1 MTTPPGDNEGTPLP
15 TPWALGPTRVP
26 RRVVQPLQSFLA
38 TEAASGV
45 LLLVAAV
52 AALAWANSP
61 WSGGYERLWETEL
74 TLRLG
79 GLELSEDLRHW
90 VNDLLMAVFFFVI
103 GLEIKREVVHGSLRS
118 PRHAAVPLLCAAG
131 GMIVPALLYLLVVGG
146 GEGGAGWGV
155 PVATDIAFALGVLA
169 LLGSRAPAAL
179 KVFLLT
185 LAVADDLGAIAVI
198 AIFYSGG
205 ISWPWLLGAVVAL
218 AVVAGLACV
227 GIRHLA
233 VYVALAGVVWLA
245 VFESGVHA
253 TVAGVALGLLTPAR
267 PFHQPRRVA
276 LEADTHLASVRA
288 DEVTEESDEASMRHA
303 AGLIDEAVSPL
314 ARLEHS
320 LHPWTSF
327 VVLPLFALANAGVAL
342 GGGSVGEMVGDRV
355 TLGVLAGLVVG
366 KPLGILLAGAVA
378 VFVLRLSL
386 PGGIGWR
393 HLLGVG
399 FLAGIGF
406 TVSIFIAGLA
416 FDDPGLDDAAKVGI
430 LLASTLAGAL
440 GAAIL
445 GLGRRP
451 RPRSA
456 GSTLDDDED
465 AALEVGSPAAGVPVH
480 GVTS

>member
-1 MTTPPGDNEGTPLP
+1 M
-15 TPWALGPTRVP
+15 
-26 RRVVQPLQSFLA
+26 
-38 TEAASGV
+38 
-45 LLLVAAV
+45 
-52 AALAWANSP
+52 
-61 WSGGYERLWETEL
+61 
-74 TLRLG
+74 
-79 GLELSEDLRHW
+79 
-90 VNDLLMAVFFFVI
+90 
-103 GLEIKREVVHGSLRS
+103 
-118 PRHAAVPLLCAAG
+118 
-131 GMIVPALLYLLVVGG
+131 
-146 GEGGAGWGV
+146 

-205 ISWPWLLGAVVAL
+205 ISWPWLLGAVAALTVVAAL
-218 AVVAGLACV
+218 ARV
-227 GIRHLA
+227 GVRHLA

-288 DEVTEESDEASMRHA
+288 DEVTEESDEASMRHVG
-303 AGLIDEAVSPL
+303 GLIDEAVSPL

-320 LHPWTSF
+320 LHSWTSF
-327 VVLPLFALANAGVAL
+327 VVLPIFALANAGVAL

-366 KPLGILLAGAVA
+366 KPLGIVLAGAVA
-378 VFVLRLSL
+378 VFILRLSL

-399 FLAGIGF
+399 CLTGIGF

-416 FDDPGLDDAAKVGI
+416 FDDPDLDDAAKVGI

-451 RPRSA
+451 RSLSA
-456 GSTLDDDED
+456 GSSLEDDEGS
-465 AALEVGSPAAGVPVH
+465 ALEVGSPAAGVPVH
-480 GVTS
+480 GATS

>member
-1 MTTPPGDNEGTPLP
+1 MTSPPGNNRGTPLP
-15 TPWALGPTRVP
+15 TPWALGPTPVP

-38 TEAASGV
+38 TEAAGGV

-52 AALAWANSP
+52 VALVWANSP
-61 WSGGYERLWETEL
+61 WSAGYERLWETEL

-79 GLELSEDLRHW
+79 DLELSEDLRHW

-118 PRHAAVPLLCAAG
+118 ARDAAVPLLCAAG
-131 GMIVPALLYLLVVGG
+131 GMVVPALLYLLVVGG

-205 ISWPWLLGAVVAL
+205 ISWAWLAGAVATLAATAAL
-218 AVVAGLACV
+218 ARLGV
-227 GIRHLA
+227 RHLA

-276 LEADTHLASVRA
+276 IEADAHLASVRA
-288 DEVTEESDEASMRHA
+288 DDITEESDEASMRHA

-327 VVLPLFALANAGVAL
+327 VVLPIFALANAGVSL
-342 GGGSVGEMVGDRV
+342 GGGTVGEMVGEGV

-378 VFVLRLSL
+378 VFLLRLSI
-386 PGGIGWR
+386 PGGIAWR

-416 FDDPGLDDAAKVGI
+416 FDDPDLDDAAKVGI

-451 RPRSA
+451 RHRTTGSGVEDDERSA
-456 GSTLDDDED
+456 HVADPP
-465 AALEVGSPAAGVPVH
+465 PAVVPAH
-480 GVTS
+480 QATS